1 MAHCRKQG
9 NASGFY
15 GDIAVI
21 QHNKSN
27 GATCFYQALGT
38 LPGQNVPAPISGESA
53 PWNDG
58 TGHWIGPQGTEG
70 IACTACHDNGA
81 FIRSPY
87 LAQLKTAPHAL
98 PNSASGYNN
107 LNTPLKYVGRDFK
120 TNRSWSISTSVA
132 AGDNCTSCTAC
143 HRLAVSN
150 HEDVASGGDSGTAL
164 AFSNTATA
172 SSQSSKNPHSNAS
185 PIWMRPGQITYKA
198 AAEASASKI
207 RDCARGFRDSGFV
220 SAPAGCTAT
229 LLGDTWKSPT
239 DADGDDIE
247 NNVDNCKFTA
257 NSRQEDSDEDKVG
270 DACDNCVGKAN
281 SNQLNTDG
289 DAEGDAC
296 DADDDNDNCLDG
308 VDDKPKDDSSTIG
321 SRIAANCSP
330 PKRAVFG
337 WDGADTDND
346 GKLNCSDNDDDNDS
360 IPDTQDSC
368 PIHHTNQGN
377 LICSMYPPTS
387 CPLSRFWDVCQL
399 GGCNQFL
406 LKLVA
411 AVNPDPTIA
420 IFQKFTV
427 RGRNVYV
434 QPSAAQSI
442 DEIAN
447 AIAAKSKTARAR
459 SSAMRHARPG
469 RTQHHALGTTV
480 HARSS
485 AMRLEIWS
493 KNRKGKPTKFV
504 ALVAEFS
511 PLNTRQL
518 KSAGNA
524 SLKLSATPGRPGIS
538 IQRAFLPTG
547 KVVAPP
553 LQPARAPRSR

>member
-132 AGDNCTSCTAC
+132 AGDNGTSCTAC

-172 SSQSSKNPHSNAS
+172 SSQSSKNPHGNAS
-185 PIWMRPGQITYKA
+185 PIWMRPGQITYKV

-207 RDCARGFRDSGFV
+207 RDCARGFRDSDFV
-220 SAPAGCTAT
+220 SAPAGCTVT
-229 LLGDTWKSPT
+229 LLADTWKSPT

-247 NNVDNCKFTA
+247 NNIDNCKFTA
-257 NSRQEDSDEDKVG
+257 NSGQEDSDEDKVG

-281 SNQLNTDG
+281 TNQLNTDG

-308 VDDKPKDDSSTIG
+308 TDDKPKDDSSTIG

-368 PIHHTNQGN
+368 PIHHANQGN
-377 LICSMYPPTS
+377 LICTMYPPTS
-387 CPLSRFWDVCQL
+387 CPLSHFWDVCQL
-399 GGCNQFL
+399 GGCNEFL

-427 RGRNVYV
+427 RGRNLYV

-447 AIAAKSKTARAR
+447 AIAAKGTTAR
-459 SSAMRHARPG
+459 
-469 RTQHHALGTTV
+469 
-480 HARSS
+480 ARSS

-538 IQRAFLPTG
+538 IQRAFVPTG
-547 KVVAPP
+547 KLVAPP
-553 LQPARAPRSR
+553 PQPARAPRSR

>member
-132 AGDNCTSCTAC
+132 AGDNGTSCTAC

-172 SSQSSKNPHSNAS
+172 SSQSSKNPHGNAS
-185 PIWMRPGQITYKA
+185 PIWMRPGQITYKV

-207 RDCARGFRDSGFV
+207 RDCARGFRDSDFV
-220 SAPAGCTAT
+220 SAPTGCTVT
-229 LLGDTWKSPT
+229 LLADTWKSPT

-247 NNVDNCKFTA
+247 NNIDNCKFTA
-257 NSRQEDSDEDKVG
+257 NSGQEDSDEDGVG

-308 VDDKPKDDSSTIG
+308 VDD
-321 SRIAANCSP
+321 
-330 PKRAVFG
+330 
-337 WDGADTDND
+337 
-346 GKLNCSDNDDDNDS
+346 
-360 IPDTQDSC
+360 
-368 PIHHTNQGN
+368 
-377 LICSMYPPTS
+377 
-387 CPLSRFWDVCQL
+387 
-399 GGCNQFL
+399 
-406 LKLVA
+406 
-411 AVNPDPTIA
+411 
-420 IFQKFTV
+420 
-427 RGRNVYV
+427 
-434 QPSAAQSI
+434 
-442 DEIAN
+442 
-447 AIAAKSKTARAR
+447 
-459 SSAMRHARPG
+459 
-469 RTQHHALGTTV
+469 
-480 HARSS
+480 
-485 AMRLEIWS
+485 
-493 KNRKGKPTKFV
+493 
-504 ALVAEFS
+504 
-511 PLNTRQL
+511 
-518 KSAGNA
+518 
-524 SLKLSATPGRPGIS
+524 
-538 IQRAFLPTG
+538 
-547 KVVAPP
+547 
-553 LQPARAPRSR
+553 